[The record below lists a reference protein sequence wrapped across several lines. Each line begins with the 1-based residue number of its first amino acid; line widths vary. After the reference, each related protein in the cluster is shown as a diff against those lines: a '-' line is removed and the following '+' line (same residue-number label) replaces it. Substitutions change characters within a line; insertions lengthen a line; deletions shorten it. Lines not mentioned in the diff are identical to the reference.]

1 MTSLLRAI
9 RIAIHKIITR
19 IAISMEA
26 IAAGQREKASLA
38 DLNTIFAQQI
48 KFYRVAPA
56 HARSLRRDVCAFYVC
71 FLIQFHLNQYRMQ
84 GTRQTKRAKGLVT
97 LPNGLAMAIA
107 MTQITHV
114 DAIGTVAIAAVPTG
128 ISNSART
135 ACAEIQIIKN
145 QSNRMLSVLFVVNG
159 HRHLMNAGYI

>member
-1 MTSLLRAI
+1 MPTVI
-9 RIAIHKIITR
+9 GMVVT
-19 IAISMEA
+19 
-26 IAAGQREKASLA
+26 AAGQRSTLKKA

-48 KFYRVAPA
+48 KFYLVAPA
-56 HARSLRRDVCAFYVC
+56 HA
-71 FLIQFHLNQYRMQ
+71 RMQ

-159 HRHLMNAGYI
+159 HRHLMNAGYIYEIFIICL

>member
-1 MTSLLRAI
+1 MPTVI
-9 RIAIHKIITR
+9 GMVVT
-19 IAISMEA
+19 
-26 IAAGQREKASLA
+26 AAGQRSTLKKA